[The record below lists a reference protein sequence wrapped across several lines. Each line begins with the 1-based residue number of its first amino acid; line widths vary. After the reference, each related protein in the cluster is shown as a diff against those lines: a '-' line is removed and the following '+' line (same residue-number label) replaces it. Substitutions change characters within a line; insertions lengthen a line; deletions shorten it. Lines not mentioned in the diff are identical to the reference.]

1 MSADG
6 AKKELSPKSRKLFA
20 KKFNSILIHG
30 ADFVVD
36 KVAIEVAGKEVA
48 EVHDIEKED
57 RKELDEAMEEVIR
70 IYFPKV
76 GPIIAY
82 SACLTATLSTR
93 YEFDEYEPEDG
104 EHNGERQGRHDTGDG
119 EAGPREE
126 HNADELSSR
135 THSNA
140 KVQKASGPSHSS
152 VDPRG

>member
-1 MSADG
+1 MSQDG

-30 ADFVVD
+30 SDFVVD
-36 KVAIEVAGKEVA
+36 KIAIEVAGKEVS

-82 SACLTATLSTR
+82 TACFGATMSSR
-93 YEFDEYEPEDG
+93 YEFEDYEPPG
-104 EHNGERQGRHDTGDG
+104 EHNGERQSGDDLGHG
-119 EAGPREE
+119 ETGPRKE
-126 HNADELSSR
+126 HNADELPSG
-135 THSNA
+135 TNPNK